1 VTAPKERIDV
11 SDKVLQ
17 LTDANFEQEV
27 LRTNGTVLVDFWA
40 NWCPPC
46 RMIAPA
52 VEALAGE
59 YEGRAKVA
67 KLDVDESPA
76 VAARYGISSIPTLLV
91 FKDGDVVDARIGA
104 APKMELAR
112 MLDAHLAEGVAP
124 GTGPSVA

>member
-1 VTAPKERIDV
+1 V

-27 LRTNGTVLVDFWA
+27 LRSRGTVLVDFWA
-40 NWCPPC
+40 TWCPPC

-76 VAARYGISSIPTLLV
+76 LAARYGVQSIPTLLV
-91 FKDGDVVDARIGA
+91 FKDGQVVDARIGA
-104 APKMELAR
+104 APKAELAR
-112 MLDAHLAEGVAP
+112 MLDPHVAGAAPEP
-124 GTGPSVA
+124 GPAVA